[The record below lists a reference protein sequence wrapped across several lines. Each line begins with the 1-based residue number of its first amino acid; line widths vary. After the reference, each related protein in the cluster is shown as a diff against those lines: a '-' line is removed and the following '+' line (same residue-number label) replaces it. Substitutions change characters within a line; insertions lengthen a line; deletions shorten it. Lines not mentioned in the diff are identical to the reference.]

1 MADFEKVIKGL
12 KCISGDRLL
21 CKECAY
27 SDKTGFARYG
37 CQKDCAKDALELL
50 KKLKEDNVRLDR
62 ENQKLIEQMAQQPQ
76 DDANDDDDYDP
87 CYECRGL
94 GDDYIINDDG
104 ELESWC
110 DKCGVN
116 PDRMKDKE

>member
-1 MADFEKVIKGL
+1 MCTYEAENGKSPCCTHD
-12 KCISGDRLL
+12 CN
-21 CKECAY
+21 
-27 SDKTGFARYG
+27 G
-37 CQKDCAKDALELL
+37 CVWHVDE
-50 KKLKEDNVRLDR
+50 E
-62 ENQKLIEQMAQQPQ
+62 
-76 DDANDDDDYDP
+76 NDDEDYDYDP

-116 PDRMKDKE
+116 PDRMKDDE

>member
-1 MADFEKVIKGL
+1 MANRNEFMILAFGL
-12 KCISGDRLL
+12 KRRKQQSLQRHVCYGFGMNNPMTIRYKRKGYKKARWRKAEQRL
-21 CKECAY
+21 
-27 SDKTGFARYG
+27 
-37 CQKDCAKDALELL
+37 KD
-50 KKLKEDNVRLDR
+50 
-62 ENQKLIEQMAQQPQ
+62 QWGIEI
-76 DDANDDDDYDP
+76 DDANDDYDYDP